1 MEKPQSG
8 ICPSCS
14 RPVGRGGA
22 ACPYCGEPLADAAP
36 FRLRLWM
43 PLAAFLAL
51 FLALSALAAFPIDL
65 TDLMPAWLEA
75 LGVTADPC
83 AENRLLDVLR
93 AFALLLLFLPVSRRA
108 PGAPAPIRIRDVVNG
123 VIWRVLLFVDVALCF
138 ATIRCLLT
146 TA

>member
-1 MEKPQSG
+1 MGKPQSE

-51 FLALSALAAFPIDL
+51 FLAVSALAAFPVGL

-83 AENRLLDVLR
+83 AENRLPDVLR

-108 PGAPAPIRIRDVVNG
+108 PGAPAPIRIRDVVDG
-123 VIWRVLLFVDVALCF
+123 ILWRVLLFADVALCF
-138 ATIRCLLT
+138 ATVRYFLT
-146 TA
+146 PV

>member
-1 MEKPQSG
+1 MGKPQVE
-8 ICPSCS
+8 ICPSGS

-36 FRLRLWM
+36 FHLRLWM
-43 PLAAFLAL
+43 PLAAFLAV
-51 FLALSALAAFPIDL
+51 FLAVSALAAFPVDL

-93 AFALLLLFLPVSRRA
+93 AFVLLLLFLPVSRRA
-108 PGAPAPIRIRDVVNG
+108 PGAPAPIRIRDVVDG
-123 VIWRVLLFVDVALCF
+123 ILWRVLLFADVALCF
-138 ATIRCLLT
+138 ATVRYLLT
-146 TA
+146 PV